1 MQISKQEILDIL
13 QKNSLNKEQAEQIL
27 ELFGK
32 SLGDSLVDLIGLIV
46 VKTPNAYDDMA
57 FGAIENKLRSLVSD
71 LEITL

>member
-32 SLGDSLVDLIGLIV
+32 SLGNSIIDLVGLIV
-46 VKTPNAYDDMA
+46 LKTPNVYDDMA
-57 FGAIENKLRSLVSD
+57 YAAIENKLRSLVSD

>member
-32 SLGDSLVDLIGLIV
+32 SLGNSLIDLIGLV
-46 VKTPNAYDDMA
+46 VQKTPNAYDDMA
-57 FGAIENKLRSLVSD
+57 FGAIEDKLRSMVSD

>member
-32 SLGDSLVDLIGLIV
+32 SLGNSLIDLIGLV
-46 VKTPNAYDDMA
+46 VQKTPNAYDDMT
-57 FGAIENKLRSLVSD
+57 FGAIENKLRSMISD